1 MSFNDLSF
9 LGRSESFFEVD
20 YRKYFEEIKLF
31 FKNKKVVVFGGA
43 GSIGSQ
49 VSFMLSQFNLER
61 LTIIDKDEN
70 TLTSLTRKIRNSD
83 KVVVEEI
90 EFMPFEMGSKICL
103 SWLSQKRFDVVMN
116 FAAMKHVRSEKDP
129 HTTFAMFETNV
140 YKLQIILDHI
150 RKYNQKFHCFSVSS
164 DKAVN
169 STSYMGLSKKFMEHG
184 LFEFGK
190 DNIEITA
197 SSARFANVLFSNGS
211 LPASWEDRMAAGEP
225 ISCPKGCKR
234 YFITHEEAAQ
244 LCIIATAV
252 APTGSILVP
261 KMDPD
266 DYLVQLEE
274 LAKAFLKSKNFEPY
288 QIDVMQSAIPN
299 TFELIKKQY
308 YPLILTSL
316 DTAGEKPYEEFASEL
331 EVVQYGIFSRIGY
344 VDYTPGEFDKEY
356 KLFLKEFEKI
366 YFDLQILQNLTFEL
380 LLNLVTPLD
389 PAFSRHHVSS
399 EVNLDE
405 RR

>member
-20 YRKYFEEIKLF
+20 YRKYCEEIKLF
-31 FKNKKVVVFGGA
+31 FKNKKVIVFGGA

-49 VSFMLSQFNLER
+49 VSLLLSEFNLKR

-129 HTTFAMFETNV
+129 HTTLAMFETNV
-140 YKLQIILDHI
+140 YKLQIVLDHI
-150 RKYNQKFHCFSVSS
+150 RKYNQTFHCFSVSS

-169 STSYMGLSKKFMEHG
+169 PTSYMGLSKKFMEHG
-184 LFEFGK
+184 LFEFEK
-190 DNIEITA
+190 DNREITA

-274 LAKAFLKSKNFEPY
+274 LAEAYLKSKILSHIRSMLCNL
-288 QIDVMQSAIPN
+288 S
-299 TFELIKKQY
+299 
-308 YPLILTSL
+308 YPT
-316 DTAGEKPYEEFASEL
+316 
-331 EVVQYGIFSRIGY
+331 
-344 VDYTPGEFDKEY
+344 
-356 KLFLKEFEKI
+356 
-366 YFDLQILQNLTFEL
+366 
-380 LLNLVTPLD
+380 LLN
-389 PAFSRHHVSS
+389 
-399 EVNLDE
+399 
-405 RR
+405 